1 MKTITWVCLVA
12 AMATGSTAEVKPGY
26 GISSWAGWKPGQI
39 SQAEC
44 PELRS
49 VPLILKW
56 DSLEPAPGRYAF
68 DAALGQPL
76 KAAHEGG
83 LHIILMIWVGPAAP
97 EWIYQNGVPRVITDR
112 KVNALG
118 QKTDG
123 QKEYPYYLHPE
134 YKERFLGLIDA
145 FGKYVATLPLEL
157 RARIV
162 FVQCAEG
169 STGDGQ
175 PYKGNPLDQKYA
187 ISPERWNDFRLEAW
201 KRYRNAVPGIPI
213 LVNSDANGGAET
225 QWLLEHM
232 DVIALKQ
239 GMFSHGFQVSDNG
252 ERLATLQALETEAKK
267 RGKPVLTRG
276 EMDGELFEMGW
287 SKRNIPQA
295 LYWSGIF
302 ATHCRLDIWNVPY
315 QALKDRANW
324 PAGAFFNKYAGHKD
338 PATAPAAFCALRDGL
353 DASDFN
359 RFPAAEFGGK
369 PGQKKEVGRYLRIA
383 KAYAS
388 YGARMADPEKAIGGG
403 MINRKSSGPNDV
415 GWDMLPGNYS
425 RFLTQ
430 IDLGSGDVGR
440 WNIDESIYGRFGR
453 AFEHQTGKKQL
464 RFQLDPGFAAK
475 QVKVSVTYLD
485 QGTGSWSIGLPDQAS
500 ATRIQNSNSG
510 KWRTQEV
517 TLPRFAEL
525 VLKHEAGD
533 DTVFHLLEVE
543 HAGSPTPPAA
553 AAKSKVGKQDRE

>member
-1 MKTITWVCLVA
+1 MCVCLFA
-12 AMATGSTAEVKPGY
+12 AMATGCAAEGKPGY

-56 DSLEPAPGRYAF
+56 DSLEPTAGRYAF
-68 DAALGQPL
+68 AEELGRPLQAAQ
-76 KAAHEGG
+76 EGG
-83 LHIILMIWVGPAAP
+83 LYITLMIWVGPAAP
-97 EWIYQNGVPRVITDR
+97 EWIYQSGVPRVITNR
-112 KVNALG
+112 NVNALG

-134 YKERFLGLIDA
+134 YKKRFMGLIDA
-145 FGKYVATLPLEL
+145 FGKYVSALPPAL

-175 PYKGNPLDQKYA
+175 PYKGKPLDQEYA
-187 ISPERWNDFRLEAW
+187 ISDEVWNDFRLEAW
-201 KRYRNAVPGIPI
+201 KRYRDAVPGIPI
-213 LVNSDANGGAET
+213 LVNSDANGGLET
-225 QWLLEHM
+225 QWLLENM

-252 ERLATLQALETEAKK
+252 ERLAKFQALEAAAKQ

-302 ATHCRLDIWNVPY
+302 ATHCGLDIWNVPY

-369 PGQKKEVGRYLRIA
+369 PGQKKDVDRYIRIT

-388 YGARMADPEKAIGGG
+388 YGALMADPEKAIGGG
-403 MINRKSSGPNDV
+403 MINRKSSGPNDA
-415 GWDMLPGNYS
+415 GWDILSGNYS

-430 IDLGSGDVGR
+430 IDPGSGDVGR

-453 AFEHQTGKKQL
+453 AFEHQSGKKQL
-464 RFQLDPGFAAK
+464 RFRLDPGFAAK
-475 QVKVSVTYLD
+475 QVKVRVTYLD
-485 QGTGSWSIGLPDQAS
+485 QGTGSWSVGLPGKEG
-500 ATRIQNSNSG
+500 ATRIQNTHSG
-510 KWRTQEV
+510 EWRTQVVSLSGV
-517 TLPRFAEL
+517 TEL
-525 VLKHEAGD
+525 VLNYESGD
-533 DTVFHLLEVE
+533 NTLFHLIEVE
-543 HAGSPTPPAA
+543 RAA
-553 AAKSKVGKQDRE
+553 SDAK

>member
-1 MKTITWVCLVA
+1 MYVCLFA
-12 AMATGSTAEVKPGY
+12 AMATGGAAEGKPGY

-39 SQAEC
+39 SPAEC

-56 DSLEPAPGRYAF
+56 DSLEPASGRYAF
-68 DAALGQPL
+68 AEELGRPLQAAQ
-76 KAAHEGG
+76 EGG
-83 LHIILMIWVGPAAP
+83 LYITLMIWVGPAAP
-97 EWIYQNGVPRVITDR
+97 EWIYQSGVPRVITNR
-112 KVNALG
+112 NVNALG

-134 YKERFLGLIDA
+134 YKKRFMGLIDA
-145 FGKYVATLPLEL
+145 FGKYVSALPPAL

-175 PYKGNPLDQKYA
+175 PYKGKPLDQKYA
-187 ISPERWNDFRLEAW
+187 ISDEVWNDFRLEAW
-201 KRYRNAVPGIPI
+201 KRYRDAVPGIPI
-213 LVNSDANGGAET
+213 LVNSDANGGLET
-225 QWLLEHM
+225 QWLLENM

-252 ERLATLQALETEAKK
+252 ERLAKFQALEAAAKQ

-359 RFPAAEFGGK
+359 RFPASEFGGK
-369 PGQKKEVGRYLRIA
+369 PGQKKEVDRYLRIT

-388 YGARMADPEKAIGGG
+388 YGALMADPEKAIGGG

-415 GWDMLPGNYS
+415 GWDILSGNYS

-430 IDLGSGDVGR
+430 IEPGSGDVGR

-453 AFEHQTGKKQL
+453 AFEHQSGKKQL
-464 RFQLDPGFAAK
+464 RFQLDPRFAAK

-485 QGTGSWSIGLPDQAS
+485 QGTGSWSIGIPGKEG
-500 ATRIQNSNSG
+500 ATRIQNTNSRD
-510 KWRTQEV
+510 WRTQV
-517 TLPRFAEL
+517 VSLSGMTEL
-525 VLKHEAGD
+525 VLNYETGD
-533 DTVFHLLEVE
+533 NTLFHLIEVE
-543 HAGSPTPPAA
+543 RAASHA
-553 AAKSKVGKQDRE
+553 K

>member
-1 MKTITWVCLVA
+1 MKTIMYVCLFA
-12 AMATGSTAEVKPGY
+12 AMATGGAAEGKPGY

-56 DSLEPAPGRYAF
+56 DSLEPASGRYAF
-68 DAALGQPL
+68 AEELGRPLQAAQ
-76 KAAHEGG
+76 EGG
-83 LHIILMIWVGPAAP
+83 LYITLMIWVGPAAP
-97 EWIYQNGVPRVITDR
+97 EWIYQNGVPRVITNR
-112 KVNALG
+112 SVNALG

-134 YKERFLGLIDA
+134 YKKRFMGLIDA
-145 FGKYVATLPLEL
+145 FGKYVSALPPAL

-175 PYKGNPLDQKYA
+175 PYKGKPLDQKYA
-187 ISPERWNDFRLEAW
+187 ISDEVWNDFRLEAW
-201 KRYRNAVPGIPI
+201 KRYRDAVPGIPI
-213 LVNSDANGGAET
+213 LVNSDANGGLET
-225 QWLLEHM
+225 QWLLENM

-252 ERLATLQALETEAKK
+252 ERLAKFQALEAAAKQ
-267 RGKPVLTRG
+267 RGKLVLTRG

-369 PGQKKEVGRYLRIA
+369 PGQKKEVDRYLRIT

-388 YGARMADPEKAIGGG
+388 YGALMADPEKAIGGG

-415 GWDMLPGNYS
+415 GWDILSGNYS

-430 IDLGSGDVGR
+430 IEPGSGDVGR

-453 AFEHQTGKKQL
+453 AFEHQSGKKQL
-464 RFQLDPGFAAK
+464 RFQLDPRFAAK

-485 QGTGSWSIGLPDQAS
+485 QGTGSWSIGIPGKEG
-500 ATRIQNSNSG
+500 ATRIQNTNSRD
-510 KWRTQEV
+510 WRTQVVSLSGV
-517 TLPRFAEL
+517 TEL
-525 VLKHEAGD
+525 VLNYETGD
-533 DTVFHLLEVE
+533 NTLFHLIEVE
-543 HAGSPTPPAA
+543 RAASHA
-553 AAKSKVGKQDRE
+553 K

>member
-1 MKTITWVCLVA
+1 MCVCLFA
-12 AMATGSTAEVKPGY
+12 AVATGGAAEAKPGY

-39 SQAEC
+39 SPAEC

-56 DSLEPAPGRYAF
+56 DSLEPASGRYAF
-68 DAALGQPL
+68 AEELGRPLQAAQ
-76 KAAHEGG
+76 EGG
-83 LHIILMIWVGPAAP
+83 LYITLMIWVGPAAP
-97 EWIYQNGVPRVITDR
+97 EWIYQSGVPRVITNR
-112 KVNALG
+112 NVNALG

-134 YKERFLGLIDA
+134 YKKRFMGLIDA
-145 FGKYVATLPLEL
+145 FGKYVSALPPAL

-175 PYKGNPLDQKYA
+175 PYKGKPLDQKYA
-187 ISPERWNDFRLEAW
+187 ISDEVWNDFRLEAW
-201 KRYRNAVPGIPI
+201 KRYRDAVPGIPI
-213 LVNSDANGGAET
+213 LVNSDANGGLET
-225 QWLLEHM
+225 QWLLENM

-252 ERLATLQALETEAKK
+252 ERLAKFQALEAAAKQ

-302 ATHCRLDIWNVPY
+302 ATHCGLDIWNVPY

-324 PAGAFFNKYAGHKD
+324 PAGAFFNKYAGHKN

-369 PGQKKEVGRYLRIA
+369 PGQKKEVDRYLRIT

-388 YGARMADPEKAIGGG
+388 YGALMADPEKAIGGG

-415 GWDMLPGNYS
+415 GWDILSGNYS

-430 IDLGSGDVGR
+430 IDPGSGDVGR

-453 AFEHQTGKKQL
+453 AFEHQSGKKQL
-464 RFQLDPGFAAK
+464 RFQLDPSFAAK
-475 QVKVSVTYLD
+475 EVKVSVTYLD
-485 QGTGSWSIGLPDQAS
+485 QGTGSWSIGIPGKEG
-500 ATRIQNSNSG
+500 ATRIQNTNSRD
-510 KWRTQEV
+510 WRTQVVSLSGV
-517 TLPRFAEL
+517 TEL
-525 VLKHEAGD
+525 VLNYESGD
-533 DTVFHLLEVE
+533 NTLFHLIEVE
-543 HAGSPTPPAA
+543 RAASHA
-553 AAKSKVGKQDRE
+553 K

>member
-1 MKTITWVCLVA
+1 MKTIMYVCLFA
-12 AMATGSTAEVKPGY
+12 AVATGGAAEAKPGY

-56 DSLEPAPGRYAF
+56 DSLEPASGRYAF
-68 DAALGQPL
+68 AEELGRPLQAAQ
-76 KAAHEGG
+76 EGG
-83 LHIILMIWVGPAAP
+83 LYITLMIWVGPAAP
-97 EWIYQNGVPRVITDR
+97 EWIYQHGVPRVITNR
-112 KVNALG
+112 NVNALG

-134 YKERFLGLIDA
+134 YKKRFMGLIDA
-145 FGKYVATLPLEL
+145 FGKYVSALPPAL

-175 PYKGNPLDQKYA
+175 PYKGKPLDQKYA
-187 ISPERWNDFRLEAW
+187 ISDEVWNDFRLEAW
-201 KRYRNAVPGIPI
+201 KRYRDAVPGIPI
-213 LVNSDANGGAET
+213 LVNSDANGGLET
-225 QWLLEHM
+225 QWLLENM

-252 ERLATLQALETEAKK
+252 ERLAKFQALEAAAKQ
-267 RGKPVLTRG
+267 RGKLVLTRG

-369 PGQKKEVGRYLRIA
+369 PGQKKEVDRYLRIT

-388 YGARMADPEKAIGGG
+388 YGALMADPEKAIGGG

-415 GWDMLPGNYS
+415 GWDILSGNYS

-430 IDLGSGDVGR
+430 IEPGSGDVGR

-453 AFEHQTGKKQL
+453 AFEHQSGKKQL
-464 RFQLDPGFAAK
+464 RFQLDPRFAAK

-485 QGTGSWSIGLPDQAS
+485 QGTGSWSIGIPGKEG
-500 ATRIQNSNSG
+500 ATRIQNTNSRD
-510 KWRTQEV
+510 WRTQV
-517 TLPRFAEL
+517 VSLSGMTEL
-525 VLKHEAGD
+525 VLNYETGD
-533 DTVFHLLEVE
+533 NTLFHLIEVE
-543 HAGSPTPPAA
+543 RAA
-553 AAKSKVGKQDRE
+553 SHEK

>member
-1 MKTITWVCLVA
+1 MYVCLFA
-12 AMATGSTAEVKPGY
+12 AMATGGAAEGKPGY

-39 SQAEC
+39 SPAEC

-56 DSLEPAPGRYAF
+56 DSLEPASGRYAF
-68 DAALGQPL
+68 AEELGRPLQAAQ
-76 KAAHEGG
+76 EGG
-83 LHIILMIWVGPAAP
+83 LYITLMIWVGPAAP
-97 EWIYQNGVPRVITDR
+97 EWIYQSGVPRVITNR
-112 KVNALG
+112 NVNALG

-134 YKERFLGLIDA
+134 YKKRFMGLIDA
-145 FGKYVATLPLEL
+145 FGKYVSALPPAL

-175 PYKGNPLDQKYA
+175 PYKGKPLDQKYA
-187 ISPERWNDFRLEAW
+187 ISDEVWNDFRLEAW
-201 KRYRNAVPGIPI
+201 KRYRDAVPGIPI
-213 LVNSDANGGAET
+213 LVNSDANGGLET
-225 QWLLEHM
+225 QWLLENM

-252 ERLATLQALETEAKK
+252 ERLAKFQALEAAAKQ

-302 ATHCRLDIWNVPY
+302 ATHCGLDIWNVPY

-369 PGQKKEVGRYLRIA
+369 PGQKKDVDRYLRIT

-388 YGARMADPEKAIGGG
+388 YGALMADPEKAIGGG
-403 MINRKSSGPNDV
+403 MINRKSSGPNDA
-415 GWDMLPGNYS
+415 GWDILSGNYS

-430 IDLGSGDVGR
+430 IDPGSGDVGR

-453 AFEHQTGKKQL
+453 AFEHQSGKKLL
-464 RFQLDPGFAAK
+464 RFRLDPGFAAK
-475 QVKVSVTYLD
+475 QVKVRVTYLD
-485 QGTGSWSIGLPDQAS
+485 QGTGSWSVGLPGKDG
-500 ATRIQNSNSG
+500 ATRIQNTNSG
-510 KWRTQEV
+510 EWRTQVVSLSGV
-517 TLPRFAEL
+517 TEL
-525 VLKHEAGD
+525 VLNYESGD
-533 DTVFHLLEVE
+533 NTLFHLIEVE
-543 HAGSPTPPAA
+543 RTASD
-553 AAKSKVGKQDRE
+553 AK

>member
-1 MKTITWVCLVA
+1 MYVCLFA
-12 AMATGSTAEVKPGY
+12 AMATGGAAEGKPGY

-56 DSLEPAPGRYAF
+56 DSLEPASGRYAF
-68 DAALGQPL
+68 AEELGRPLQAAQ
-76 KAAHEGG
+76 EGG
-83 LHIILMIWVGPAAP
+83 LYITLMIWVGPAAP
-97 EWIYQNGVPRVITDR
+97 EWIYQNGVPRVITNR
-112 KVNALG
+112 NVNALG

-134 YKERFLGLIDA
+134 YKKRFMGLIDA
-145 FGKYVATLPLEL
+145 FGKYVSALPPAL

-175 PYKGNPLDQKYA
+175 PYKGKPLDQKYA
-187 ISPERWNDFRLEAW
+187 ISDEVWNDFRLEAW
-201 KRYRNAVPGIPI
+201 KRYRDAVPGIPI
-213 LVNSDANGGAET
+213 LVNSDANGGLET
-225 QWLLEHM
+225 QWLLENM

-252 ERLATLQALETEAKK
+252 ERLAKFQALEAAAKQ
-267 RGKPVLTRG
+267 RGKLVLTRG

-302 ATHCRLDIWNVPY
+302 ATHCGLDIWNVPY

-369 PGQKKEVGRYLRIA
+369 PGQKKEVDRYLRIT

-388 YGARMADPEKAIGGG
+388 YGALMADPEKAIGGG

-415 GWDMLPGNYS
+415 GWDILSGNYS

-430 IDLGSGDVGR
+430 IEPGSGDVGR

-453 AFEHQTGKKQL
+453 AFEHQSGKKQL
-464 RFQLDPGFAAK
+464 RFQLDPRFAAK

-485 QGTGSWSIGLPDQAS
+485 QGTGSWSIGIPGKEG
-500 ATRIQNSNSG
+500 ATRIQNTNSRD
-510 KWRTQEV
+510 WRTEV
-517 TLPRFAEL
+517 VSLSGVTEL
-525 VLKHEAGD
+525 VLNYETGD
-533 DTVFHLLEVE
+533 NTLFHLIEVE
-543 HAGSPTPPAA
+543 RAA
-553 AAKSKVGKQDRE
+553 SHEK

>member
-1 MKTITWVCLVA
+1 MYVCLFA
-12 AMATGSTAEVKPGY
+12 AVATGGAAEAKPGY

-56 DSLEPAPGRYAF
+56 DSLEPASGRYAF
-68 DAALGQPL
+68 AEELGRPLQAAQ
-76 KAAHEGG
+76 EGG
-83 LHIILMIWVGPAAP
+83 LYITLMIWVGPAAP
-97 EWIYQNGVPRVITDR
+97 EWIYQNGVPRVITNR
-112 KVNALG
+112 SVNALG

-134 YKERFLGLIDA
+134 YKKRFMGLIDA
-145 FGKYVATLPLEL
+145 FGKYVSALPPAL

-175 PYKGNPLDQKYA
+175 PYKGKPLDQKYA
-187 ISPERWNDFRLEAW
+187 ISDEVWNYFRLEAW
-201 KRYRNAVPGIPI
+201 KRYRDAVPGIPI
-213 LVNSDANGGAET
+213 LVNSDANGGLET
-225 QWLLEHM
+225 QWLLENM

-252 ERLATLQALETEAKK
+252 ERLAKFQALEAAAKQ
-267 RGKPVLTRG
+267 RGKLVLTRG

-369 PGQKKEVGRYLRIA
+369 PGQKKEVDRYLRIT

-388 YGARMADPEKAIGGG
+388 YGALMADPEKAIGGG

-415 GWDMLPGNYS
+415 GWDILSGNYS

-430 IDLGSGDVGR
+430 IEPGSGDVGR

-453 AFEHQTGKKQL
+453 AFEHQSGKKQL
-464 RFQLDPGFAAK
+464 RFQLDPRFAAK

-485 QGTGSWSIGLPDQAS
+485 QGTGSWSIGIPGKEG
-500 ATRIQNSNSG
+500 ATRIQNTNSRD
-510 KWRTQEV
+510 WRTQV
-517 TLPRFAEL
+517 VSLSGMTEL
-525 VLKHEAGD
+525 VLNYETGD
-533 DTVFHLLEVE
+533 NTLFHLIEVE
-543 HAGSPTPPAA
+543 RAASHA
-553 AAKSKVGKQDRE
+553 K

>member
-1 MKTITWVCLVA
+1 MYVCLFA
-12 AMATGSTAEVKPGY
+12 AVATGGAAEAKPGY

-56 DSLEPAPGRYAF
+56 DSLEPASGRYAF
-68 DAALGQPL
+68 AEELGRPLQAAQ
-76 KAAHEGG
+76 EGG
-83 LHIILMIWVGPAAP
+83 LYITLMIWVGPAAP
-97 EWIYQNGVPRVITDR
+97 EWIYQNGVPRVITNR
-112 KVNALG
+112 SVNALG

-134 YKERFLGLIDA
+134 YKKRFMGLIDA
-145 FGKYVATLPLEL
+145 FGKYVSALPPAL

-175 PYKGNPLDQKYA
+175 PYKGKPLEQKYA
-187 ISPERWNDFRLEAW
+187 ISDEVWNDFRLAAW
-201 KRYRNAVPGIPI
+201 KRYRDAVPGIPI
-213 LVNSDANGGAET
+213 LVNSDANGGLET
-225 QWLLEHM
+225 QWLLENM

-252 ERLATLQALETEAKK
+252 ERLAKFQALEAAAKQ
-267 RGKPVLTRG
+267 RGKLVLTRG

-369 PGQKKEVGRYLRIA
+369 PGQKKEVDRYLRIT

-388 YGARMADPEKAIGGG
+388 YGALMADPEKAIGGG

-415 GWDMLPGNYS
+415 GWDILSGNYS

-430 IDLGSGDVGR
+430 IEPGSGDVGR

-453 AFEHQTGKKQL
+453 AFEHQSGKKQL
-464 RFQLDPGFAAK
+464 RFQLDPRFAAK

-485 QGTGSWSIGLPDQAS
+485 QGTGSWSIGIPGKEG
-500 ATRIQNSNSG
+500 ATRIQNTNSRD
-510 KWRTQEV
+510 WRTQVVSLSGV
-517 TLPRFAEL
+517 TEL
-525 VLKHEAGD
+525 VLNYETGD
-533 DTVFHLLEVE
+533 NTLFHLIEVE
-543 HAGSPTPPAA
+543 RAASHA
-553 AAKSKVGKQDRE
+553 K

>member
-1 MKTITWVCLVA
+1 MKTIMYVCLFA
-12 AMATGSTAEVKPGY
+12 AMATGGAAEGKPGY

-56 DSLEPAPGRYAF
+56 DSLEPASGRYAF
-68 DAALGQPL
+68 AEELGRPLQAAQ
-76 KAAHEGG
+76 EGG
-83 LHIILMIWVGPAAP
+83 LYITLMIWVGPAAP
-97 EWIYQNGVPRVITDR
+97 EWIYQSGVPRVITNR
-112 KVNALG
+112 NVNALG

-134 YKERFLGLIDA
+134 YKKRFMGLIDA
-145 FGKYVATLPLEL
+145 FGKYVSALPPAL

-175 PYKGNPLDQKYA
+175 PYKGKPLDQKYA
-187 ISPERWNDFRLEAW
+187 ISDEVWNDFRLEAW
-201 KRYRNAVPGIPI
+201 KRYRDAVPGIPI
-213 LVNSDANGGAET
+213 LVNSDANGGLET
-225 QWLLEHM
+225 QWLLENM

-252 ERLATLQALETEAKK
+252 ERLAKFQALEAAAKQ
-267 RGKPVLTRG
+267 RGKLVLTRG

-369 PGQKKEVGRYLRIA
+369 PGQKKEVDRYLRIT

-388 YGARMADPEKAIGGG
+388 YGALMADPEKAIGGG

-415 GWDMLPGNYS
+415 GWDILSGNYS

-430 IDLGSGDVGR
+430 IEPGSGDVGR

-453 AFEHQTGKKQL
+453 AFEHQSGKKQL
-464 RFQLDPGFAAK
+464 RFQLDPRFAAK

-485 QGTGSWSIGLPDQAS
+485 QGTGSWSIGIPGKEG
-500 ATRIQNSNSG
+500 ATRIQNTNSRD
-510 KWRTQEV
+510 WRTQMVSLSGV
-517 TLPRFAEL
+517 TEL
-525 VLKHEAGD
+525 VLNYETGD
-533 DTVFHLLEVE
+533 NTLFHLIEVE
-543 HAGSPTPPAA
+543 RAASHA
-553 AAKSKVGKQDRE
+553 K

>member
-1 MKTITWVCLVA
+1 MKTITVVCLFVAVATGVA
-12 AMATGSTAEVKPGY
+12 AEAKPGY

-56 DSLEPAPGRYAF
+56 DSLEPTAGRYAF
-68 DAALGQPL
+68 AEELGRPL
-76 KAAHEGG
+76 KAAYEGG
-83 LHIILMIWVGPAAP
+83 LYLTLMIWVGPAAP
-97 EWIYQNGVPRVITDR
+97 EWIYQNGVPRVITNR
-112 KVNALG
+112 NVNALG

-134 YKERFLGLIDA
+134 YKKRFLELIDA
-145 FGKYVATLPLEL
+145 FGKYVSTLPPAL

-175 PYKGNPLDQKYA
+175 PYKGKPLDQKYA
-187 ISPERWNDFRLEAW
+187 ISDEVWNDFRLEAW
-201 KRYRNAVPGIPI
+201 KRYRDAVPGIPI
-213 LVNSDANGGAET
+213 LVNSDANGGLET
-225 QWLLEHM
+225 QWLLENM

-252 ERLATLQALETEAKK
+252 ERLAKFQALEAAAKQ

-287 SKRNIPQA
+287 SKRTIPQA

-302 ATHCRLDIWNVPY
+302 ATHCGLDIWNVPY

-369 PGQKKEVGRYLRIA
+369 PGQKKDVDRYLRIT

-388 YGARMADPEKAIGGG
+388 YGALMADPEKAIGGG

-415 GWDMLPGNYS
+415 GWDILSGNYS

-430 IDLGSGDVGR
+430 IEPGSGDVGR

-453 AFEHQTGKKQL
+453 AFEHQSGKKQL

-475 QVKVSVTYLD
+475 QVKVRVTYLD
-485 QGTGSWSIGLPDQAS
+485 QGTGAWSVGLPGKEG
-500 ATRIQNSNSG
+500 ATRIQNTHSG
-510 KWRTQEV
+510 EWRTQVVSLSGV
-517 TLPRFAEL
+517 TEL
-525 VLKHEAGD
+525 VLNYESGD
-533 DTVFHLLEVE
+533 NTLFHLIEVE
-543 HAGSPTPPAA
+543 RAA
-553 AAKSKVGKQDRE
+553 SDAK

>member
-1 MKTITWVCLVA
+1 MPRDDARCDHPSIMKTITWVFLFA
-12 AMATGSTAEVKPGY
+12 AVATGGAAEAKPGY

-39 SQAEC
+39 SREEC

-56 DSLEPAPGRYAF
+56 DSLEPAPGRYTF
-68 DAALGQPL
+68 PELLGPPL

-83 LHIILMIWVGPAAP
+83 LYTTVMIWVGPAAP
-97 EWIYQNGVPRVITDR
+97 AWIYQHGVPRVITDR

-123 QKEYPYYLHPE
+123 QREYPYYLHPE
-134 YKERFLGLIDA
+134 YKARFLGLIDA
-145 FGKYVATLPLEL
+145 FGKYVSALPPAL

-175 PYKGNPLDQKYA
+175 PYKGNPLDPQYA
-187 ISPERWNDFRLEAW
+187 ITDEGWNNFRLEAW
-201 KRYRNAVPGIPI
+201 QRYRNAVPGIPI

-225 QWLLEHM
+225 QWLLENM
-232 DVIALKQ
+232 DVVALKQ
-239 GMFSHGFQVSDNG
+239 GMFSHGYQVSDNG
-252 ERLATLQALETEAKK
+252 ERLAKFQGLEAAAKQ

-287 SKRNIPQA
+287 SKHNVPQA

-369 PGQKKEVGRYLRIA
+369 PGQKKDVERYLRIA
-383 KAYAS
+383 QAYS
-388 YGARMADPEKAIGGG
+388 VYGARMDDPEKAIGGG

-430 IDLGSGDVGR
+430 IDPGSGDVGR

-453 AFEHQTGKKQL
+453 AFAHQSGKKRL
-464 RFQLDPGFAAK
+464 RFQLDPGFAAT
-475 QVKVSVTYLD
+475 QVKARVTYLD
-485 QGTGSWSIGLPDQAS
+485 QGTGSWSLRLPGKEGV
-500 ATRIQNSNSG
+500 TRIQNTNSRE
-510 KWRTQEV
+510 WRTQVVSLSGV
-517 TLPRFAEL
+517 TEL
-525 VLKHEAGD
+525 VLQHEAGE
-533 DTVFHLLEVE
+533 DTVFHLIEVE
-543 HAGSPTPPAA
+543 RTAAPT
-553 AAKSKVGKQDRE
+553 K

>member
-1 MKTITWVCLVA
+1 MKTIMYVCLFA
-12 AMATGSTAEVKPGY
+12 AMATGGAAEGKPGY

-39 SQAEC
+39 SPAEC

-56 DSLEPAPGRYAF
+56 DSLEPASGRYAF
-68 DAALGQPL
+68 AEELGRPLQAAQ
-76 KAAHEGG
+76 EGG
-83 LHIILMIWVGPAAP
+83 LYITLMIWVGPAAP
-97 EWIYQNGVPRVITDR
+97 EWIYQHGVPRVITNR
-112 KVNALG
+112 NVNALG

-134 YKERFLGLIDA
+134 YKKRFMGLIDA
-145 FGKYVATLPLEL
+145 FGKYVSALPPAL

-175 PYKGNPLDQKYA
+175 PYKGKPLDQKYA
-187 ISPERWNDFRLEAW
+187 ISDEVWNDFRLEAW
-201 KRYRNAVPGIPI
+201 QRYRDAVPGIPI
-213 LVNSDANGGAET
+213 LVNSDANGGLET
-225 QWLLEHM
+225 QWLLENM

-252 ERLATLQALETEAKK
+252 ERLAKFQALEAAAKQ

-359 RFPAAEFGGK
+359 RFPASEFGGK
-369 PGQKKEVGRYLRIA
+369 PGQKKEVDRYLRIT

-388 YGARMADPEKAIGGG
+388 YGALMADPEKAIGGG

-415 GWDMLPGNYS
+415 GWDILSGNYS

-430 IDLGSGDVGR
+430 IEPGSGDVGR

-453 AFEHQTGKKQL
+453 AFEHQSGKKQL
-464 RFQLDPGFAAK
+464 RFQLDPRFAAK

-485 QGTGSWSIGLPDQAS
+485 QGTGSWSIGIPGKEG
-500 ATRIQNSNSG
+500 ATRIQNTNSRD
-510 KWRTQEV
+510 WRTQVVSLSGV
-517 TLPRFAEL
+517 TEL
-525 VLKHEAGD
+525 VLNYETGD
-533 DTVFHLLEVE
+533 NTLFHLIEVE
-543 HAGSPTPPAA
+543 RAASHA
-553 AAKSKVGKQDRE
+553 K

>member
-1 MKTITWVCLVA
+1 MKTIMYVCLFA
-12 AMATGSTAEVKPGY
+12 AMATGGAAEGKPGY

-39 SQAEC
+39 SPAEC

-56 DSLEPAPGRYAF
+56 DSLEPASGRYAF
-68 DAALGQPL
+68 AEELGRPLQAAQ
-76 KAAHEGG
+76 EGG
-83 LHIILMIWVGPAAP
+83 LYITLMIWVGPAAP
-97 EWIYQNGVPRVITDR
+97 EWIYQSGVPRVITNR
-112 KVNALG
+112 NVNALG

-134 YKERFLGLIDA
+134 YKKRFMGLIDA
-145 FGKYVATLPLEL
+145 FGKYVSALPPAL

-175 PYKGNPLDQKYA
+175 PYKGKPLDQKYA
-187 ISPERWNDFRLEAW
+187 ISDEVWNDFRLEAW
-201 KRYRNAVPGIPI
+201 KRYRDAVPGIPI
-213 LVNSDANGGAET
+213 LVNSDANGGLET
-225 QWLLEHM
+225 QWLLENM

-252 ERLATLQALETEAKK
+252 ERLAKFQALEAAAKQ

-359 RFPAAEFGGK
+359 RFPASEFGGK
-369 PGQKKEVGRYLRIA
+369 PGQKKEVDRYLRIT

-388 YGARMADPEKAIGGG
+388 YGALMADPEKAIGGG

-415 GWDMLPGNYS
+415 GWDILSGNYS

-430 IDLGSGDVGR
+430 IEPGSGDVGR

-453 AFEHQTGKKQL
+453 AFEHQSGKKQL
-464 RFQLDPGFAAK
+464 RFQLDPRFAAK

-485 QGTGSWSIGLPDQAS
+485 QGTGSWSIGIPGKEG
-500 ATRIQNSNSG
+500 ATRIQNTNSRD
-510 KWRTQEV
+510 WRTQV
-517 TLPRFAEL
+517 VSLSGMTEL
-525 VLKHEAGD
+525 VLNYETGD
-533 DTVFHLLEVE
+533 NTLFHLIEVE
-543 HAGSPTPPAA
+543 RAASHA
-553 AAKSKVGKQDRE
+553 K

>member
-1 MKTITWVCLVA
+1 MKTIMYVCLFA
-12 AMATGSTAEVKPGY
+12 AVATGGAAEAKPGY

-56 DSLEPAPGRYAF
+56 DSLEPASGRYAF
-68 DAALGQPL
+68 AEELGRPLQAAQ
-76 KAAHEGG
+76 EGG
-83 LHIILMIWVGPAAP
+83 LYITLMIWVGPAAP
-97 EWIYQNGVPRVITDR
+97 EWIYQSGVPRVITNR
-112 KVNALG
+112 NVNALG

-134 YKERFLGLIDA
+134 YKKRFMGLIDA
-145 FGKYVATLPLEL
+145 FGKYVSALPPAL

-175 PYKGNPLDQKYA
+175 PYKGKPLDQKYA
-187 ISPERWNDFRLEAW
+187 ISDEVWNDFRLEAW
-201 KRYRNAVPGIPI
+201 KRYRDAVPGIPI
-213 LVNSDANGGAET
+213 LVNSDANGGLET
-225 QWLLEHM
+225 QWLLENM

-252 ERLATLQALETEAKK
+252 ERLAKFQALEAAAKQ

-369 PGQKKEVGRYLRIA
+369 PGQKKEVDRYLRIT

-388 YGARMADPEKAIGGG
+388 YGALMADPEKAIGGG

-415 GWDMLPGNYS
+415 GWDILSGNYS

-430 IDLGSGDVGR
+430 IEPGSGDVGR

-453 AFEHQTGKKQL
+453 AFEHQSGKKQL
-464 RFQLDPGFAAK
+464 RFQLDPRFAAK

-485 QGTGSWSIGLPDQAS
+485 QGTGSWSIGIPGKEG
-500 ATRIQNSNSG
+500 ATRIQNTNSRD
-510 KWRTQEV
+510 WRTQVVSLSGV
-517 TLPRFAEL
+517 TEL
-525 VLKHEAGD
+525 VLNYETGD
-533 DTVFHLLEVE
+533 NTLFHLIEVE
-543 HAGSPTPPAA
+543 RAASHA
-553 AAKSKVGKQDRE
+553 K

>member
-1 MKTITWVCLVA
+1 MKTIMYVCLFA
-12 AMATGSTAEVKPGY
+12 AMATGGAAEGKPGY

-56 DSLEPAPGRYAF
+56 DSLEPASGRYAF
-68 DAALGQPL
+68 AEELGRPLQAAQ
-76 KAAHEGG
+76 EGG
-83 LHIILMIWVGPAAP
+83 LYITLMIWVGPAAP
-97 EWIYQNGVPRVITDR
+97 EWIYQHGVPRVITNR
-112 KVNALG
+112 NVNALG

-134 YKERFLGLIDA
+134 YKKRFMGLIDA
-145 FGKYVATLPLEL
+145 FGKYVSALPPAL

-175 PYKGNPLDQKYA
+175 PYKGKPLDQKYA
-187 ISPERWNDFRLEAW
+187 ISDEVWNDFRLEAW
-201 KRYRNAVPGIPI
+201 KRYRDAVPGIPI
-213 LVNSDANGGAET
+213 LVNSDANGGLET
-225 QWLLEHM
+225 QWLLENM

-252 ERLATLQALETEAKK
+252 ERLAKFQALEAAAKQ
-267 RGKPVLTRG
+267 RGKLVLTRG

-369 PGQKKEVGRYLRIA
+369 PGQKKEVDRYLRIT

-388 YGARMADPEKAIGGG
+388 YGALMADPEKAIGGG

-415 GWDMLPGNYS
+415 GWDILSGNYS

-430 IDLGSGDVGR
+430 IEPGSGDVGR

-453 AFEHQTGKKQL
+453 AFEHQSGKKQL
-464 RFQLDPGFAAK
+464 RFQLDPRFAAK

-485 QGTGSWSIGLPDQAS
+485 QGTGSWSIGIPGKEG
-500 ATRIQNSNSG
+500 ATRIQNTNSRD
-510 KWRTQEV
+510 WRTQMVSLSGV
-517 TLPRFAEL
+517 TEL
-525 VLKHEAGD
+525 VLNYETGD
-533 DTVFHLLEVE
+533 NTLFHLIEVE
-543 HAGSPTPPAA
+543 RAASHA
-553 AAKSKVGKQDRE
+553 K

>member
-1 MKTITWVCLVA
+1 MKTITVVCLFVAVATGVA
-12 AMATGSTAEVKPGY
+12 AEAKPGY

-56 DSLEPAPGRYAF
+56 DSLEPTAGRYAF
-68 DAALGQPL
+68 AEELGRPL
-76 KAAHEGG
+76 KAAYEGG
-83 LHIILMIWVGPAAP
+83 LYLTLMIWVGPAAP
-97 EWIYQNGVPRVITDR
+97 EWIYQNGVPRVITNR
-112 KVNALG
+112 NVNALG

-134 YKERFLGLIDA
+134 YKKRFLGLIDA
-145 FGKYVATLPLEL
+145 FGKYVSALPPAL

-175 PYKGNPLDQKYA
+175 PYKGKPLDQKYA
-187 ISPERWNDFRLEAW
+187 ISDEVWNDFRMEAW
-201 KRYRNAVPGIPI
+201 KRYRDAVPGIPI
-213 LVNSDANGGAET
+213 LVNSDANGGLET
-225 QWLLEHM
+225 QWLLENM

-252 ERLATLQALETEAKK
+252 ERLAKFQALEAAAKQ

-302 ATHCRLDIWNVPY
+302 ATHCGLDIWNVPY

-369 PGQKKEVGRYLRIA
+369 PGQKKDVDRYLRIT

-388 YGARMADPEKAIGGG
+388 YGALMADPEKAIGGG
-403 MINRKSSGPNDV
+403 MINRKSGGPNDA
-415 GWDMLPGNYS
+415 GWDILSGNYS

-430 IDLGSGDVGR
+430 IDPGSGDVGR

-453 AFEHQTGKKQL
+453 AFEHQSGKKLL

-475 QVKVSVTYLD
+475 QVKVRVTYLD
-485 QGTGSWSIGLPDQAS
+485 QGTGSWSVGLPGKEG
-500 ATRIQNSNSG
+500 ATRIQNTHSG
-510 KWRTQEV
+510 EWRTQVVSLSGV
-517 TLPRFAEL
+517 TEL
-525 VLKHEAGD
+525 VLNYESGD
-533 DTVFHLLEVE
+533 NTLFHLIEVE
-543 HAGSPTPPAA
+543 RAA
-553 AAKSKVGKQDRE
+553 SDAK

>member
-1 MKTITWVCLVA
+1 MKTIMYVCLFA
-12 AMATGSTAEVKPGY
+12 AMATGGAAEGKPGY

-56 DSLEPAPGRYAF
+56 DSLEPASGRYAF
-68 DAALGQPL
+68 AEELGRPLQAAQ
-76 KAAHEGG
+76 EGG
-83 LHIILMIWVGPAAP
+83 LYITLMIWVGPAAP
-97 EWIYQNGVPRVITDR
+97 EWIYEHGVPRVITNR
-112 KVNALG
+112 NVNALG

-123 QKEYPYYLHPE
+123 QKQYPYYLHPE
-134 YKERFLGLIDA
+134 YKKRFMGLIDA
-145 FGKYVATLPLEL
+145 FGKYVSALPPALS
-157 RARIV
+157 ARIV

-175 PYKGNPLDQKYA
+175 PYKGKPLDQKYA
-187 ISPERWNDFRLEAW
+187 ISEEVWNDFRLEAW
-201 KRYRNAVPGIPI
+201 KRYRDAVPGIPI
-213 LVNSDANGGAET
+213 LVNSDANGGLET
-225 QWLLEHM
+225 QWLLENM

-252 ERLATLQALETEAKK
+252 ERLAKFQALEAAAKQ

-359 RFPAAEFGGK
+359 RFPASEFGGK
-369 PGQKKEVGRYLRIA
+369 PGQKKEVDRYLRIT

-388 YGARMADPEKAIGGG
+388 YGALMADPEKAIGGG

-415 GWDMLPGNYS
+415 GWDILSGNYS

-430 IDLGSGDVGR
+430 IEPGSGDVGR

-453 AFEHQTGKKQL
+453 AFEHQSGKKQL
-464 RFQLDPGFAAK
+464 RFQLDPRFAAK

-485 QGTGSWSIGLPDQAS
+485 QGTGSWSIGIPGKEG
-500 ATRIQNSNSG
+500 ATRIQNTNSRD
-510 KWRTQEV
+510 WRTQVVSLSGV
-517 TLPRFAEL
+517 TEL
-525 VLKHEAGD
+525 VLNYETGD
-533 DTVFHLLEVE
+533 NTLFHLIEVE
-543 HAGSPTPPAA
+543 RAASHA
-553 AAKSKVGKQDRE
+553 K

>member
-1 MKTITWVCLVA
+1 MKTIMYVCLFA
-12 AMATGSTAEVKPGY
+12 AMATGGAAEGKPGY

-39 SQAEC
+39 SPAEC

-56 DSLEPAPGRYAF
+56 DSLEPASGRYAF
-68 DAALGQPL
+68 AEELGRPLQAAQ
-76 KAAHEGG
+76 EGG
-83 LHIILMIWVGPAAP
+83 LYITLMIWVGPAAP
-97 EWIYQNGVPRVITDR
+97 EWIYQHGVPRVITNR
-112 KVNALG
+112 NVNALG

-134 YKERFLGLIDA
+134 YKKRFMGLIDA
-145 FGKYVATLPLEL
+145 FGKYVSALPPAL

-175 PYKGNPLDQKYA
+175 PYKGKPLDQKYA
-187 ISPERWNDFRLEAW
+187 ISDEVWNDFRLEAW
-201 KRYRNAVPGIPI
+201 QRYRDAVPGIPI
-213 LVNSDANGGAET
+213 LVNSDANGGLET
-225 QWLLEHM
+225 QWLLENM

-252 ERLATLQALETEAKK
+252 ERLAKFQALEAAAKQ

-359 RFPAAEFGGK
+359 RFPASEFGGK
-369 PGQKKEVGRYLRIA
+369 PGQKKEVDRYLRIT

-388 YGARMADPEKAIGGG
+388 YGALMADPEKAIGGG

-415 GWDMLPGNYS
+415 GWDILSGNYS

-430 IDLGSGDVGR
+430 IEPGSGDVGR

-453 AFEHQTGKKQL
+453 AFEHQSGKKQL
-464 RFQLDPGFAAK
+464 RFQLDPRFAAK

-485 QGTGSWSIGLPDQAS
+485 RGTGSWSIGIPGKEG
-500 ATRIQNSNSG
+500 ATRIQNTNSRD
-510 KWRTQEV
+510 WRTQVVSLSGV
-517 TLPRFAEL
+517 TEL
-525 VLKHEAGD
+525 VLNYETGD
-533 DTVFHLLEVE
+533 NTLFHLIEVE
-543 HAGSPTPPAA
+543 RAASHA
-553 AAKSKVGKQDRE
+553 K